1 MCVRKKE
8 LAALPIM
15 SAKGKG
21 RVVAVRVDGD
31 TLVLDGYN
39 NGQYVGRYCI
49 RDNGEY
55 MSYVDG
61 VWRQQKLCDMLSQTT
76 YSYWGNWVSDPAVC
90 ATKQQEADA
99 WAFLEGLDSSGY
111 TNIERKVSSAEYR
124 YMCAQ
129 RARAWQRKADR
140 INARMDTIPVLPE
153 GFDPWCKEVVFGNK
167 QFLFKTDKPNVYFC
181 TACGKTHQ
189 AKNARNNK
197 PFHCTRTGQ
206 TVTVSKVHDLRESK
220 DHAMV
225 LQWTTTNERVA
236 RHFTVHSYWTVK
248 GQRIVACEDIRYI
261 LKPSG
266 CNEWYYG
273 QYRSADEFS
282 QDWWVS
288 NPRNKHT
295 FREYC
300 YPEGVRE
307 VLAETVWENLGIPE
321 MAAKGWRVWY
331 NKLMIDHNYC
341 HYYEYLAK
349 GGYRKLADDASGWPT
364 AHLNYKGDTLE
375 RVLGVDKQRAN
386 RLRQA
391 DGGLVYLNWMR
402 WEKKNNRHL
411 SEKTVR
417 WMQENGLWD
426 NTIEFIID
434 RMSPEQVM
442 NYLQRQKE
450 QSGKTISW
458 LLDEWKDTLYMA
470 KQLKMDVKDEIVYR
484 PRDLIATH
492 DRLVQRIN
500 EKAAIELEKSYE
512 KKFPGLGKV
521 CKELQKYEWSDG
533 EYAIVAPT
541 RIADIL
547 SEGRCL
553 NHCVTNERYF
563 ERMAKE
569 ESYILF
575 LRRAD
580 KPDIPWYTLEVEP
593 GGVIR
598 QKRTKFNRQ
607 EKDLELAKAFLKR
620 WQQEIVRRVSARE
633 RDLQMKSAA
642 ARNAE
647 IAQLRRD
654 GIVVHGGEMSGTL
667 LADVLIGD
675 LMEITA

>member
-1 MCVRKKE
+1 MRKKE

-15 SAKGKG
+15 PAKGQG

-55 MSYVDG
+55 MSYIDG
-61 VWRQQKLCDMLSQTT
+61 TWYQRKLCDMLSCRSW
-76 YSYWGNWVSDPAVC
+76 SYYGNYVRNPAVC

-99 WAFLEGLDSSGY
+99 EAFLEGLDCSGY
-111 TNIERKVSSAEYR
+111 TNIERKVSSAEYH
-124 YMCAQ
+124 YMSAQ
-129 RARAWQRKADR
+129 RDRAWKRKAER
-140 INARMDTIPVLPE
+140 INARMDTIPVLPD

-189 AKNARNNK
+189 AKSARNNK
-197 PFHCTRTGQ
+197 PFLCTRTGQ
-206 TVTVSKVHDLRESK
+206 EVTVSKSLDTREQK

-225 LQWTTTNERVA
+225 LQWTTTGERVA
-236 RHFTVHSYWTVK
+236 RHFAVHSYWSAK
-248 GQRIVACEDIRYI
+248 GQRIAAYEDIRYI

-273 QYRSADEFS
+273 QYRQADEFA
-282 QDWWVS
+282 QDWWES
-288 NPRNKHT
+288 NPRGKHT

-307 VLAETVWENLGIPE
+307 ILAETVWENLGIAE
-321 MAAKGWRVWY
+321 MAAKGWHVWY
-331 NKLMIDHNYC
+331 NKVMINQQYC
-341 HYYEYLAK
+341 HYYEYLVK
-349 GGYRKLADDASGWPT
+349 GGYQKLADDVSGWPT
-364 AHLNYKGDTLE
+364 AHLNYRGDTLE

-417 WMQENGLWD
+417 WMQENGFWD
-426 NTIEFIID
+426 NTIDFIFD

-450 QSGKTISW
+450 QSGKTFSW
-458 LLDEWKDTLYMA
+458 LLDEWKDTLRMA

-484 PRDLIATH
+484 PRDLIASH

-500 EKAAIELEKSYE
+500 EKAVKELEKSYE
-512 KKFPGLGKV
+512 KKFPGLGSV

-533 EYAIVAPT
+533 EYSIVAPA
-541 RIADIL
+541 RIADVL
-547 SEGRCL
+547 SEGKCL
-553 NHCVTNERYF
+553 NHCVANERYF

-575 LRRAD
+575 LRHAD

-607 EKDLELAKAFLKR
+607 EKDLEPAKEFLKR

-633 RDLQMKSAA
+633 RDLQKKSEA
-642 ARNAE
+642 ARKQE

>member
-1 MCVRKKE
+1 MRKKE
-8 LAALPIM
+8 LATLPVM
-15 SAKGKG
+15 PAKGKG
-21 RVVAVRVDGD
+21 RIVAARVDGD

-55 MSYVDG
+55 MSYVNG
-61 VWRQQKLCDMLSQTT
+61 VWRQQKLRDMLSQRS
-76 YSYWGNWVSDPAVC
+76 YSYWGNYVSNPDVC

-99 WAFLEGLDSSGY
+99 EAFLEGLDRSGY
-111 TNIERKVSSAEYR
+111 TNVERKVTSAEYH
-124 YMCAQ
+124 YMSAQ
-129 RARAWQRKADR
+129 RDRAWKRKADR

-197 PFHCTRTGQ
+197 PFLCTRTDQ
-206 TVTVSKVHDLRESK
+206 TVTVSKSLDTRERK

-236 RHFTVHSYWTVK
+236 RHFTVHSYWSAK
-248 GQRIVACEDIRYI
+248 GQRIAAYEDIRYI

-273 QYRSADEFS
+273 QYRQADEFA
-282 QDWWVS
+282 QDWWES
-288 NPRNKHT
+288 NPRGKHT

-300 YPEGVRE
+300 YPEGVKE
-307 VLAETVWENLGIPE
+307 ILAETVWARIGIPE

-331 NKLMIDHNYC
+331 NKLMIDGKYC
-341 HYYEYLAK
+341 HCYEYLAK
-349 GGYRKLADDASGWPT
+349 GGYRKLVEDASGWPLGHIEYRG
-364 AHLNYKGDTLE
+364 ATLE
-375 RVLGVDKQRAN
+375 QVLGIDKQRAN

-391 DGGLVYLNWMR
+391 NGGLVYLKWMR

-417 WMQENGLWD
+417 WMQENYCEGVD
-426 NTIEFIID
+426 ID
-434 RMSPEQVM
+434 FALEYMSPEQVM
-442 NYLQRQKE
+442 NYLQRQRE
-450 QSGKTISW
+450 QSGKSYSW
-458 LLDEWKDTLYMA
+458 LLDEWKDTLHMA

-484 PRDLIATH
+484 PRDLIAAH

-521 CKELQKYEWSDG
+521 CETLKKYEWSDG
-533 EYAIVAPT
+533 VYSIVAPA
-541 RIADIL
+541 RIADVL
-547 SEGRCL
+547 SEGKCL

-607 EKDLELAKAFLKR
+607 EKDLEPAKAFLKR

-633 RDLQMKSAA
+633 RDLQKKSAA

>member
-1 MCVRKKE
+1 
-8 LAALPIM
+8 
-15 SAKGKG
+15 
-21 RVVAVRVDGD
+21 
-31 TLVLDGYN
+31 
-39 NGQYVGRYCI
+39 
-49 RDNGEY
+49 
-55 MSYVDG
+55 
-61 VWRQQKLCDMLSQTT
+61 
-76 YSYWGNWVSDPAVC
+76 
-90 ATKQQEADA
+90 
-99 WAFLEGLDSSGY
+99 
-111 TNIERKVSSAEYR
+111 
-124 YMCAQ
+124 
-129 RARAWQRKADR
+129 
-140 INARMDTIPVLPE
+140 
-153 GFDPWCKEVVFGNK
+153 
-167 QFLFKTDKPNVYFC
+167 
-181 TACGKTHQ
+181 
-189 AKNARNNK
+189 
-197 PFHCTRTGQ
+197 
-206 TVTVSKVHDLRESK
+206 
-220 DHAMV
+220 MV

-236 RHFTVHSYWTVK
+236 RHFTVYSCWTNK
-248 GQRIVACEDIRYI
+248 GQRIAAYEDVRYI

-273 QYRSADEFS
+273 QYGRADEFA
-282 QDWWVS
+282 QEWWDS
-288 NPRNKHT
+288 NPRSKHT
-295 FREYC
+295 YREYC

-307 VLAETVWENLGIPE
+307 ILAETVWKNLGIPE

-349 GGYRKLADDASGWPT
+349 GGYRKLADDASGWPLGY
-364 AHLNYKGDTLE
+364 LNYKGDTLE
-375 RVLGVDKQRAN
+375 RVLGIDMQRAN

-391 DGGLVYLNWMR
+391 DGGLVYLRWMQ
-402 WEKKNNRHL
+402 WEKQKNRHI
-411 SEKTVR
+411 SENTVR
-417 WMQENGLWD
+417 WMEKNHLGEYDIKFALEN
-426 NTIEFIID
+426 
-434 RMSPEQVM
+434 MSPEQVM

-458 LLDEWKDTLYMA
+458 LLDEWEDTLRMA
-470 KQLKMDVKDEIVYR
+470 RQLKIDVKDEIVYR

-492 DRLVQRIN
+492 DRFVQRIN

-512 KKFPGLGKV
+512 KKFPGLGAV
-521 CKELQKYEWSDG
+521 CKELKKYEWSDG
-533 EYAIVAPT
+533 EYAIVAPA
-541 RIADIL
+541 RIADVL

-633 RDLQMKSAA
+633 RDLQKKSAA

>member
-1 MCVRKKE
+1 MRKKE
-8 LAALPIM
+8 LATLPVM
-15 SAKGKG
+15 PVKGKG
-21 RVVAVRVDGD
+21 RIVAARVDGD

-39 NGQYVGRYCI
+39 NGKYVGRYCI

-55 MSYVDG
+55 MSYVNG
-61 VWRQQKLCDMLSQTT
+61 VWRQQKLRDMLSQRS
-76 YSYWGNWVSDPAVC
+76 YSSWGNWVSNPAVC

-99 WAFLEGLDSSGY
+99 EAFLEGLDSYGY
-111 TNIERKVSSAEYR
+111 TNIEHKVSSAEYR

-129 RARAWQRKADR
+129 RERAWQRKADR
-140 INARMDTIPVLPE
+140 INARMDTIPVLPD
-153 GFDPWCKEVVFGNK
+153 GFESWCKEVVFGNK

-189 AKNARNNK
+189 AKSARNNK
-197 PFHCTRTGQ
+197 PFLCTRTGH
-206 TVTVSKVHDLRESK
+206 TVTVSKSLDMREQK

-236 RHFTVHSYWTVK
+236 RHFTVHSRWSAK
-248 GQRIVACEDIRYI
+248 GQRIAAYEDIRYI

-273 QYRSADEFS
+273 QYRQADEFA
-282 QDWWVS
+282 QDWWES
-288 NPRNKHT
+288 NPRSKHT

-307 VLAETVWENLGIPE
+307 ILAETVWENLGIPE

-331 NKLMIDHNYC
+331 NKVMIAHRYC

-349 GGYRKLADDASGWPT
+349 GGYRKLADDASSLPT
-364 AHLNYKGDTLE
+364 AHVNYRGDTLE

-391 DGGLVYLNWMR
+391 DGGLTYLAWMR

-417 WMQENGLWD
+417 WMQENGFWD
-426 NTIEFIID
+426 NTIDFILD

-450 QSGKTISW
+450 QSGKTFSW
-458 LLDEWKDTLYMA
+458 LLDEWKDTLRMA

-484 PRDLIATH
+484 PRDLIASH

-500 EKAAIELEKSYE
+500 EKAAKELEKSYE
-512 KKFPGLGKV
+512 KKFPGLGAV
-521 CKELQKYEWSDG
+521 CEMLKKYEWSDG
-533 EYAIVAPT
+533 EYAIVAPA
-541 RIADIL
+541 RIADVL
-547 SEGRCL
+547 CEGKRL

-607 EKDLELAKAFLKR
+607 EKDLEPAKAFLKR

-633 RDLQMKSAA
+633 RDLQKKSEA
-642 ARNAE
+642 ARNME
-647 IAQLRRD
+647 IAKLRRD
-654 GIVVHGGEMSGTL
+654 GVVVHGGEMAGTL